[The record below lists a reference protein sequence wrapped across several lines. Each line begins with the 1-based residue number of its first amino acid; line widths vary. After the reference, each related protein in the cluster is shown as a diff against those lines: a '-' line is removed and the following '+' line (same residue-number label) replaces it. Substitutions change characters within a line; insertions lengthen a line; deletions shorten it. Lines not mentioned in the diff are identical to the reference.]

1 MRRKERPTGR
11 GKARADVRQAASL
24 TLTDVHQVKVLADP
38 LRIRILEELCTAE
51 RTTKQ
56 VAQRLGEKPT
66 KLYHHV
72 EALERVGLIRLA
84 RTRQNRGTTEKYY
97 ISVARQFKADSR
109 IFSAADAGAGAEGDA
124 LQAMIATVF
133 ERTANELRDLVA
145 QNRGQE
151 GIEEQGV
158 LSYLEVRADDK
169 HARQLRARLM
179 RLIKSLEGTD
189 ETTSKSD
196 ERRYR
201 LTIAFYPLDPNAP
214 GPPPGAAKEKR
225 NGKKAAK

>member
-1 MRRKERPTGR
+1 
-11 GKARADVRQAASL
+11 VRQTPLL
-24 TLTDVHQVKVLADP
+24 TLTDVRQVKVLSDP
-38 LRIRILEELCTAE
+38 LRIRILEELCTVE

-84 RTRQNRGTTEKYY
+84 RTQQNRGTIEKYY
-97 ISVARQFKADSR
+97 ISVARQFRADSR
-109 IFSAADAGAGAEGDA
+109 IFSAADADPGSQAEGDA
-124 LQAMIATVF
+124 LPAFIATVF
-133 ERTANELRDLVA
+133 DRTADEMRGLVS

-158 LSYLEVRADDK
+158 LTYLEVRTDSK
-169 HARQLRARLM
+169 HGRQLQARLA
-179 RLIKSLEGTD
+179 RLIKSLD
-189 ETTSKSD
+189 EIPEPTKKSG

-201 LTIAFYPLDPNAP
+201 LTIAFYPLDA
-214 GPPPGAAKEKR
+214 EDS
-225 NGKKAAK
+225 

>member
-1 MRRKERPTGR
+1 MGRKKAPTKPR
-11 GKARADVRQAASL
+11 KKRAGTQQADSL

-38 LRIRILEELCTAE
+38 LRIRILEELCITE

-56 VAQRLGEKPT
+56 VALILGEKPT

-109 IFSAADAGAGAEGDA
+109 IFSAADADAGAEEGDT

-133 ERTANELRDLVA
+133 DRTRDEMRDLVA
-145 QNRGQE
+145 QNRGRE
-151 GIEEQGV
+151 GIEEKGV
-158 LSYLEVRADDK
+158 LSYLEVQTDAK
-169 HARQLRARLM
+169 HGQQIQARLM
-179 RLIKSLEGTD
+179 KLLKSID
-189 ETTSKSD
+189 EAPEAKSG

-201 LTIAFYPLDPNAP
+201 LTLAFYPLDSNAP
-214 GPPPGAAKEKR
+214 DGAAEKQ
-225 NGKKAAK
+225 KKGRKR